1 LAEGIIESKGMINT
15 YVTVYTDG
23 ACSGNPGPGAIGV
36 IVLDENNQEVATYKG
51 CIGDTTNNRAE
62 YEALIKGLELAAGIC
77 RRRVICFSD
86 SELLIKQLNRTW
98 RIRNKELLKLNIA
111 VNERVKLF
119 EEVVF
124 QHVKRNNQY
133 IVKADKLTQ
142 DALAGK

>member
-1 LAEGIIESKGMINT
+1 MAKGIIESKGMINT

-36 IVLDENNQEVATYKG
+36 IVLDENNQEVAAYKG
-51 CIGDTTNNRAE
+51 CIGETTNNRAE

-77 RRRVICFSD
+77 RKKVVCFSD
-86 SELLIKQLNRTW
+86 SQLLVKQLNKTW
-98 RIRNKELLKLNIA
+98 RIKNKELLKLNIE

-124 QHVKRNNQY
+124 QHISRNNQY
-133 IVKADKLTQ
+133 ITKADRLTK

>member
-1 LAEGIIESKGMINT
+1 MINT

-23 ACSGNPGPGAIGV
+23 ACSGNPGSGAIGV